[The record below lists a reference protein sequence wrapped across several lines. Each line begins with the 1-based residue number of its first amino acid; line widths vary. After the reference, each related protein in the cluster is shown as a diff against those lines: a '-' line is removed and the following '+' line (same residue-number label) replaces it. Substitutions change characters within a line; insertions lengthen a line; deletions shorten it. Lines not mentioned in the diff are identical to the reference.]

1 MNNGKREEK
10 EQSTNDSKI
19 TCLPLLTAHCSL
31 LICIFVLSCSTAPK
45 NPGEITTLRRTA
57 ESQLD
62 LANKQADRGVLGD
75 AILFADEAKR
85 LAVVTDDSDLLVR
98 TRLSRGNILFLL
110 GHADEAVAE
119 WNAALAEAERA
130 RNSELVAL
138 SRIHIARGKLLSP
151 GGKASAQTVRDETT
165 RNVAQ
170 IKTNRYYIAFAW
182 TVIGLAERDLGR
194 YAEAEAALRR
204 SLDIHQKD
212 RYFELAAY
220 DWYLTASFRSLSGNY
235 NGALQALESALEL
248 DRRMENS
255 WGLANDWRA
264 IGDVQKKAGNRD
276 AARAA
281 YTRSAEIFHSLAH
294 PEAAEEALSRISD

>member
-1 MNNGKREEK
+1 MRKEKVEKRK
-10 EQSTNDSKI
+10 VKSFSSHPVHV
-19 TCLPLLTAHCSL
+19 PLLLLSSFFIFIFSFACS
-31 LICIFVLSCSTAPK
+31 SAPK

-62 LANKQADRGVLGD
+62 LANKQADRGFLGEALVLV
-75 AILFADEAKR
+75 DEAKR
-85 LAVVTDDSDLLVR
+85 LAVVTDDPALRVR
-98 TRLSRGNILFLL
+98 TGLSRGNVLFLL
-110 GHADEAVAE
+110 GRNDEAVTE
-119 WNAALAEAERA
+119 WNKALAEAELA
-130 RNSELVAL
+130 GNGELAAV

-165 RNVAQ
+165 RDVAQ
-170 IKTNRYYIAFAW
+170 IKTNGYYIALAW
-182 TVIGLAERDLGR
+182 TVIGIAEKDLGR
-194 YAEAEAALRR
+194 YAEAEAAVKR
-204 SLDIHQKD
+204 SLDIHIKD

-220 DWYLTASFRSLSGNY
+220 DWFLTASFRSLSGNY
-235 NGALQALESALEL
+235 NGALQALGSALEL

-281 YTRSAEIFHSLAH
+281 YTRAAEIFHSLAH
-294 PEAAEEALSRISD
+294 IEAAEEALNRIN